1 MNVGKAM
8 RMKRVIDEAGV
19 SVICALD
26 HGMTSPTFLE
36 PLADITTRARET
48 VAGGANVIMM
58 SKGMIRLAHGAF
70 TPTTSLAMLLS
81 ASADPGGDRPEI
93 VQIAE
98 VEEALR
104 LGADA
109 VVLFTALGGDTEPG
123 MIDTLSDV
131 GRECELLGMPF
142 IAEAEFPTTYATVEE
157 LKQQYGFEYLR
168 RNVRLCAE
176 LGADIVKTNWP
187 GDQDSFGRCVEAA
200 NGIPVV
206 LAGGSR
212 LEDAELLTRMEEA
225 MAAGAIGCSVGRNI
239 FMHADPGGDHTGA
252 GARDPGALERG
263 QGARL
268 AAGRDG
274 VMRAAF
280 MTAVNAVEVR
290 QDAAEPVV
298 DPAGAVMRVEACGI
312 CGTDAR
318 TFFNGDPKAT
328 PPWQLGHEPV
338 GVLDEVGPD
347 AALPPGSSRA
357 TASSWV
363 RSSRAGRA
371 DGVWRGSRTSASIT
385 CSTATTPSLARTP
398 SARACRRS
406 RSRT

>member
-1 MNVGKAM
+1 MTDVGKAM
-8 RMKRVIDEAGV
+8 RLKRVIDGEGV

-36 PLADITTRARET
+36 PLGDIVTRTREA
-48 VAGGANVIMM
+48 VGGGANVIMM
-58 SKGMIRLAHGAF
+58 SKGMIRIAQPAF
-70 TPTTSLAMLLS
+70 SPTTSLALLLS
-81 ASADPGGDRPEI
+81 ASAGPDSPRPEI

-123 MIDTLSDV
+123 MIDVLAGV
-131 GRECELLGMPF
+131 GRECAALGMPF

-187 GDQDSFGRCVEAA
+187 GDQESFGRCVEAA

-212 LEDAELLTRMEEA
+212 LADEELLIRMEQA

-239 FMHADPGGDHTGA
+239 FMHDHPEAITRALSRVIRERWSADKA
-252 GARDPGALERG
+252 YASLLEE
-263 QGARL
+263 
-268 AAGRDG
+268 AA
-274 VMRAAF
+274 
-280 MTAVNAVEVR
+280 
-290 QDAAEPVV
+290 
-298 DPAGAVMRVEACGI
+298 
-312 CGTDAR
+312 
-318 TFFNGDPKAT
+318 
-328 PPWQLGHEPV
+328 
-338 GVLDEVGPD
+338 
-347 AALPPGSSRA
+347 
-357 TASSWV
+357 
-363 RSSRAGRA
+363 
-371 DGVWRGSRTSASIT
+371 
-385 CSTATTPSLARTP
+385 
-398 SARACRRS
+398 
-406 RSRT
+406 